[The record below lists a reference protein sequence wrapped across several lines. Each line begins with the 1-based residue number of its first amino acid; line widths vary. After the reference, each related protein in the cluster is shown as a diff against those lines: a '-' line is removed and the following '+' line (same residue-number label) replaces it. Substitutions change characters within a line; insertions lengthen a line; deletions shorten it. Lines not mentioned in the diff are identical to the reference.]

1 MYKYFFPLGFA
12 ALAFAPA
19 LAQSAAAASDGISDR
34 ASARPTRTTEPAA
47 PLNLQSAL
55 TLALGANAELS
66 AARQEVDAIDAS
78 ILQAGARPNP
88 EVAML
93 VEGARSDTRTST
105 LQLNQAIELGGKRAA
120 RIAAAERGRDAATA
134 DLNVKRADIRATVI
148 AAFFDVL
155 TAQERVRLAN
165 ESVELAQRGT
175 SVASRRVIAGKVSP
189 VEETKA
195 RIAQANV
202 RLELNQAKS
211 DLANS
216 RKRLAATWGNPLPR
230 FEQADGQ
237 FDLLPEFPVLNEMN
251 MRLANAPALARAQF
265 EVERRDALAQLE
277 RRRRVPDV
285 TISLGVKRSDEPGRN
300 QAIVGL
306 SVPLPLFDR
315 NQGNVL
321 ETMRRADKARFELT
335 AIQVRLDSDLA
346 QAHERLNAARQ
357 DADLLHRDILPGS
370 QDAYEAA
377 SKGFE
382 FGKFGFLDVLDAQR
396 TLLQAKSQYLRALSE
411 AHRAAAE
418 IERILGDASSGATIV
433 PVATKF

>member
-1 MYKYFFPLGFA
+1 MYKYLLPLGFA

-19 LAQSAAAASDGISDR
+19 LAQTGGAASNGISDQ
-34 ASARPTRTTEPAA
+34 ASARPAHASEPAA
-47 PLNLQSAL
+47 PLSLQSAL
-55 TLALGANAELS
+55 LLALGANAELS
-66 AARQEVDAIDAS
+66 AARQEVDVVDAS
-78 ILQAGARPNP
+78 VLQAGVRPNP
-88 EVAML
+88 EVSML

-134 DLNVKRADIRATVI
+134 DLNIKRAEIRAAVI

-165 ESVELAQRGT
+165 ASATLAQRGT
-175 SVASRRVIAGKVSP
+175 SIASRRVTAGKASP

-195 RIAQANV
+195 RIAEANV
-202 RLELNQAKS
+202 SLELNQAKS
-211 DLANS
+211 DLTNS

-230 FEQADGQ
+230 FERADGQ
-237 FDLLPEFPVLNEMN
+237 FDLLPEFPVLTDMDL
-251 MRLANAPALARAQF
+251 RLANAPALSRARF

-277 RRRRVPDV
+277 RSRRVPDV
-285 TISLGVKRSDEPGRN
+285 IVSLGVKRSDELGRN
-300 QAIVGL
+300 QAVVGL

-335 AIQVRLDSDLA
+335 ATQVRLDSDLA
-346 QAHERLNAARQ
+346 QARERLNAARQ
-357 DADLLHRDILPGS
+357 DAELLQRDILPGS
-370 QDAYEAA
+370 QSAYDAAT
-377 SKGFE
+377 KGFE
-382 FGKFGFLDVLDAQR
+382 FGKFDFLDVLDAQR

-418 IERILGDASSGATIV
+418 IERILGDAPSGAT